1 MSLPDEDVRARWALT
16 AARCAGEVSN
26 FCDHAVHNEFTDRE
40 WVLGSAHALRGLACE
55 IAAELDEDLLARYA
69 ARLSAIERRNP
80 LWAADAPDGAALASR
95 ASTWRELQLVQAAHD
110 HHYHPDVIGNSKL
123 EQLHHYALHVS
134 KLAGACAELAQAEHT
149 VEDFRARRLPDLLL
163 FGIKLST
170 ALGQA
175 LPDRPL
181 TGDPAVRALTAA

>member
-1 MSLPDEDVRARWALT
+1 MPLPDEDVRARWALT
-16 AARCAGEVSN
+16 VARCAGEVSN

-40 WVLGSAHALRGLACE
+40 WVLDSAHTLRGIACE
-55 IAAELDEDLLARYA
+55 IAAELDDDLLALYA
-69 ARLSAIERRNP
+69 ARLTAIERRNP
-80 LWAADAPDGAALASR
+80 LWAMDAPHGAELASR
-95 ASTWRELQLVQAAHD
+95 AGTWRELQLVQAAHD

-123 EQLHHYALHVS
+123 EQLHHYALHLG
-134 KLAGACAELAQAEHT
+134 KLAGACAELAQT
-149 VEDFRARRLPDLLL
+149 DDTLEDFRARRLPDLLL

-181 TGDPAVRALTAA
+181 APDPGARVLTAA